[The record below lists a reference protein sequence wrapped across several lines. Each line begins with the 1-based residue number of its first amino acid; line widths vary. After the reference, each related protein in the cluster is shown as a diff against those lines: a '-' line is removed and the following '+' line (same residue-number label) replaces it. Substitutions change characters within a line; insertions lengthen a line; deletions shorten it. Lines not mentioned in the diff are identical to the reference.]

1 MSVHVLMVAE
11 KPILAESIARILSGG
26 SCETRKGS
34 NGACSISTYKGRF
47 NNLSAI
53 FKVTSTCG
61 HVMGVD
67 FPGKFNAWHRTDPA
81 ELFTCP
87 IEHIEA
93 NPKLRMPAFLASV
106 AKGCDYLVLWL
117 DCDKEGENICF
128 EVIDAVQNSMK
139 PSRSNNFLNVVY
151 RARFSAVTEK
161 EIKDAMRNLVR
172 PNLNESLSVDA
183 RQELD
188 LRIGCAFTRFQ
199 TKFFQEKYGDL
210 DSNLISFGPCQTPTL
225 AFCVVR
231 HDEIVNFKPQPYW
244 LLQAEIELPGGGRTL
259 KLEWAR
265 DRQFDK
271 NAAQSFLKKIKNAK
285 HATVVE
291 ISDKEHKKE
300 KPVALNTVELLK
312 VASSYL
318 GLGPSSAMSVAEFL
332 YTRGYT
338 SYPRTETTAYPESFD
353 FTSILKQIAIIP
365 EFAAFALKIMQN
377 GISKPRAGV
386 NKGDHPPITPLK
398 AKDSWLSGDHL
409 RIYEYIVQHFLATL
423 MPSCKY
429 LTKTIKFSIG
439 EEQFLTHSRVVT
451 EPGFTELLTWM
462 AVSQDETFDQIKK
475 GQNFEIKEVKMV
487 ERVTTPPEY
496 LTESELIS
504 LMEKYGIGTDASI
517 PTHINNICT
526 RNYVKIETGRKLV
539 PTKLGIA
546 LVHGYQKIDADLVEP
561 TMRANVEKQL
571 NLIAEGKADYIAMKS
586 QTLDMFKQK
595 YEYFVTNIKL
605 VDSFFEDSFKTLVE
619 SGKPFSKCGKCRR
632 YMKLVEAKPQRL
644 YCPTCQEQYPV
655 PSAKDASVRL
665 HGEHLCPIDGF
676 EILYFHPAGG
686 KLAKSFAFCPH
697 CYNNPP
703 FEDMRGRHPGCNECS
718 HPECQH
724 SYITQ
729 GVLQC
734 LTRCFGGRGTLVLDP
749 QSGPKWRLSCN
760 KCPAVVSIFEGA
772 AKLKVMDRCEK
783 CGARKL
789 SVEYKNAKTSK
800 LPDQACNFVGCAF
813 CEQHNLGECVNFR
826 HAFLDKE
833 PNIGGSRG
841 TRGSRGGRGR
851 GRGSTTTRSNSSNRD
866 NVSSGRGGVR
876 GRGTRG
882 QSRGTSRGRG
892 IRGGRG
898 N

>member
-11 KPILAESIARILSGG
+11 KPILAESIARILSSG

-81 ELFTCP
+81 ELFNCP

-353 FTSILKQIAIIP
+353 FYSILKQIAIIP
-365 EFAAFALKIMQN
+365 EFADFALKIMQN

-398 AKDSWLSGDHL
+398 AKDSWLSGGDINYILVIWIHHL

-487 ERVTTPPEY
+487 ERITTPPEY

-571 NLIAEGKADYIAMKS
+571 NLIAEGKADYIAMK
-586 QTLDMFKQK
+586 
-595 YEYFVTNIKL
+595 N
-605 VDSFFEDSFKTLVE
+605 SFKTLVE

-632 YMKLVEAKPQRL
+632 YMKLVEARPQRL

-676 EILYFHPAGG
+676 ELLYFHPAGG

-724 SYITQ
+724 SYISQ

-772 AKLKVMDRCEK
+772 SKLKVMDRCEK

-833 PNIGGSRG
+833 PTIGGSRG